1 VSGLLLDTCAT
12 LWIAAGDPIAPA
24 AEQALR
30 EAQQAGAALQV
41 SAITAWEIGLLAA
54 RGRIALTMT
63 PQAFFAAVLATPG
76 VALAALTPGV
86 LIDSSH
92 LPGAPPRDPADR
104 MVIATA
110 RAHGLAVVTRDRAIL
125 GYAEAGH
132 VQAVAC

>member
-1 VSGLLLDTCAT
+1 VTGLLLDTCAT

-24 AEQALR
+24 AQQALR
-30 EAQQAGAALQV
+30 DAQRAGAPLQV

-110 RAHGLAVVTRDRAIL
+110 RAHGLAVVTRDHAIL

-132 VQAVAC
+132 VRAVAC

>member
-24 AEQALR
+24 ATEALR
-30 EAQQAGAALQV
+30 ETQATGAPLHV

-63 PQAFFAAVLATPG
+63 PHAFFAAVLATPG
-76 VALAALTPGV
+76 VALAALTPAILV
-86 LIDSSH
+86 DSSH
-92 LPGAPPRDPADR
+92 LPGEPPRDPADR

-110 RAHGLAVVTRDRAIL
+110 RAHGLAVVTRDRLIL

>member
-1 VSGLLLDTCAT
+1 MSGLLLDTCAT
-12 LWIAAGDPIAPA
+12 LWIAAGEPIAPA
-24 AEQALR
+24 ATQALK
-30 EAQQAGAALQV
+30 EAQTTGASLHV

-63 PQAFFAAVLATPG
+63 PNAFFAAVLATPG
-76 VALAALTPGV
+76 VALAPLTPAI

-92 LPGAPPRDPADR
+92 LPGEAPRDPADR

-110 RAHGLAVVTRDRAIL
+110 RAHGLAVVTRDRAII

-132 VQAVAC
+132 LQAVAC